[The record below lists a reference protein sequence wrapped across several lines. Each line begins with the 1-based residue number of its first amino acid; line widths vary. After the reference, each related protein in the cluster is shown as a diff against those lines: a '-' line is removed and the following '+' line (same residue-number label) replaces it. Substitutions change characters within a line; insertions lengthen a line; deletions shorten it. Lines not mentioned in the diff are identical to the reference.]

1 MFFFLTHTHFLL
13 KTANMRQLKNTFL
26 PYQLSLLNKVYVS
39 SEQNS
44 EFQAFVSTLIS
55 SFFNEM
61 FFSVDPAINQ
71 RGPYD
76 RGSLYKENM
85 LNVISHLSLRSCVI
99 LEMLSKH
106 LINSTVNLEPVK
118 TDQMRANREIRQ

>member
-1 MFFFLTHTHFLL
+1 MFFSLTHTHFLL
-13 KTANMRQLKNTFL
+13 KTANMRQLKNTFP
-26 PYQLSLLNKVYVS
+26 PYQLSLLNKVYS

-71 RGPYD
+71 RRALCYD

-85 LNVISHLSLRSCVI
+85 LFIKCHFTFESKELCYFRNAFEASH
-99 LEMLSKH
+99 K
-106 LINSTVNLEPVK
+106 
-118 TDQMRANREIRQ
+118 